1 MRESKVSSPRTQ
13 HNVPGLDS
21 NPGPLDPES
30 SALIKHQASP
40 ITVTVVAKG
49 GEGNKCKTFLR
60 GDNIRD

>member
-40 ITVTVVAKG
+40 ITVTVG
-49 GEGNKCKTFLR
+49 S
-60 GDNIRD
+60 